1 MAKGRNDIRIKVK
14 LKETDKQIKRLIL
27 DAYRDA
33 LHIAIKKAASKI
45 KQRVRFLIQ
54 RKIRSQ
60 PEYQALLSGKLQAEF
75 GLDNPKG
82 IEDIITIWA
91 NSITVFILNTKSVNG
106 VIKGGIEIRAI
117 KSDYS
122 DVLADAAAYQRTENN
137 DTLDWLQWLLLEGDK
152 KIIRRYDVQYDSR
165 GRAGAIMVK
174 SKKSWGVPAEY
185 AGTAQNNW
193 ATRAM
198 DSVEDEI
205 SDIVNQEINNAL

>member
-1 MAKGRNDIRIKVK
+1 MAKGRKDIKIKVK
-14 LKETDKQIKRLIL
+14 LKETDRQIKRLIL
-27 DAYRDA
+27 DAFRDA
-33 LHIAIKKAASKI
+33 MHTAIKKAASKI

-54 RKIRSQ
+54 RKIRNQ
-60 PEYQALLSGKLQAEF
+60 PEYRALIGGKLQAEF

-122 DVLADAAAYQRTENN
+122 DVLADAAAVQKTENN
-137 DTLDWLQWLLLEGDK
+137 DSLNWLEWLLLEGDK
-152 KIIRRYDVQYDSR
+152 KIIRRYDVQYDAK
-165 GRAGAIMVK
+165 GRAGAVMVK
-174 SKKSWGVPAEY
+174 SKKSWGVPPEY

-193 ATRAM
+193 VIRAM
-198 DSVEDEI
+198 DNVEDEI
-205 SDIVNQEINNAL
+205 SDIVKEEINNAV